1 MNANHRVGTRIVAG
15 RPGPSR
21 TALLAMLLS
30 EAPSQPVSCIL
41 EGTLPNGADEVCAG
55 PTTFVHVLAPGCP
68 CCSGNLALRVT
79 LARVLRHD
87 RPRYLI
93 IAVIDPKHQGSLA
106 SMLSIAPWDAY
117 LELLERNAPSQGH

>member
-1 MNANHRVGTRIVAG
+1 MNVNHRVATRIVAG

-21 TALLAMLLS
+21 AALLATLLS
-30 EAPSQPVSCIL
+30 EAPSQPAACIL
-41 EGTLPNGADEVCAG
+41 EGGMPDGSEEVCAG

-79 LARVLRHD
+79 LTRVLRHE

-93 IAVIDPKHQGSLA
+93 LALIDPKHQESLA
-106 SMLSIAPWDAY
+106 KALSQTPWDTY
-117 LELLERNAPSQGH
+117 LHILE